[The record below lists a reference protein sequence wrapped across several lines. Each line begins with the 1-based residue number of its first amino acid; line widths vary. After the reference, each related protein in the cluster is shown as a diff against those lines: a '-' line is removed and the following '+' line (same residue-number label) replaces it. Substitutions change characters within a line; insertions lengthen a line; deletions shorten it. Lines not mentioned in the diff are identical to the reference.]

1 MVGRKVFFSARAK
14 SLVQCQALS
23 LGESGVVTG
32 MVEVAEVM
40 GEMVVEGIGLEIA
53 EKMTEVEG
61 RVEFLVMVGMTEVK
75 MGLEE
80 MVAMALV
87 TVNTMEVMVVVSAVT
102 VTVEAI
108 QDVMLWMK
116 WRC

>member
-1 MVGRKVFFSARAK
+1 
-14 SLVQCQALS
+14 
-23 LGESGVVTG
+23 

-53 EKMTEVEG
+53 EKTTEVEG

-87 TVNTMEVMVVVSAVT
+87 TVNMMEVMVVVSAVT

>member
-1 MVGRKVFFSARAK
+1 
-14 SLVQCQALS
+14 
-23 LGESGVVTG
+23 

-40 GEMVVEGIGLEIA
+40 GEMMVEGIGLEIA

-87 TVNTMEVMVVVSAVT
+87 TVNMMEVMVVVAVVT
-102 VTVEAI
+102 VMVEAI

>member
-1 MVGRKVFFSARAK
+1 
-14 SLVQCQALS
+14 
-23 LGESGVVTG
+23 

-87 TVNTMEVMVVVSAVT
+87 TVNTMEVMVMVSAVT